1 MEKSKLISLK
11 HLRVLEI
18 SGKGAFDLLQG
29 QITCDIEK
37 IKSERSALGA
47 LCNAK
52 GRVVS
57 SFIVYLIK
65 KDTYGLIM
73 PKETLEITSKE
84 FSKYTPFYDVV
95 TKDNDSL
102 LFYAMKKSD
111 FLDQHTK
118 DFTTKRNTIEINGNK
133 FIDYLEKKYLLVI
146 SNYLGTEK
154 IKDSSD
160 IELDI
165 SDWDLDEI
173 LSLNFE
179 ISETSSGL
187 HTPHELSYDKNR
199 IDFDKGCYTGQEI
212 VARMHYRSKNLP
224 RLSLAKTKDIT
235 VNEHMV
241 VADEDS
247 KKVAKILRVVNL
259 ENESYCL
266 ISAKQN
272 NINGPIKIL
281 ETDSIIS
288 VI

>member
-118 DFTTKRNTIEINGNK
+118 DFTTKRNTIET
-133 FIDYLEKKYLLVI
+133 V
-146 SNYLGTEK
+146 
-154 IKDSSD
+154 
-160 IELDI
+160 
-165 SDWDLDEI
+165 
-173 LSLNFE
+173 
-179 ISETSSGL
+179 
-187 HTPHELSYDKNR
+187 SYTHLTLPTNR
-199 IDFDKGCYTGQEI
+199 E
-212 VARMHYRSKNLP
+212 V
-224 RLSLAKTKDIT
+224 
-235 VNEHMV
+235 
-241 VADEDS
+241 
-247 KKVAKILRVVNL
+247 
-259 ENESYCL
+259 
-266 ISAKQN
+266 
-272 NINGPIKIL
+272 
-281 ETDSIIS
+281 
-288 VI
+288 